1 MKKLLVLGLLAA
13 ATNAPAAN
21 KAVLL
26 EVPVTYHADAGVVAK
41 VKEECKPEEQLAT
54 RVGEVMKK
62 LSREGTGTVASAAEA
77 AEAGDAAV
85 LRLQITHVLGVG
97 GGAFSGPKAITVNAE
112 LLEGGKVVRQTK
124 INRWSIGGVF
134 GAFKGTCSILDRSA
148 AAIGKD
154 LGRWVR
160 DPSYQ
165 IKEEAAPKDAEP
177 EKQAAAQ

>member
-1 MKKLLVLGLLAA
+1 MKTLLVSGLLAA
-13 ATNAPAAN
+13 ATNAFAAD

-41 VKEECKPEEQLAT
+41 VKDECKPDEQLAT

-62 LSREGTGTVASAAEA
+62 LNREGSGTVASAAEA
-77 AEAGDAAV
+77 GDASV

-124 INRWSIGGVF
+124 VNRWSIGGVF

-165 IKEEAAPKDAEP
+165 IKEEAAPKDAEQ
-177 EKQAAAQ
+177 QAAAQ

>member
-1 MKKLLVLGLLAA
+1 MKKLLGMGLLAA
-13 ATNAPAAN
+13 GINASAAD
-21 KAVLL
+21 KPVLL
-26 EVPVTYHADAGVVAK
+26 EVPVTYQADAGIVAK

-62 LSREGTGTVASAAEA
+62 LNREGTGTVTSA
-77 AEAGDAAV
+77 AEAGDATV

-134 GAFKGTCSILDRSA
+134 GAFKGTCSILERSA

-177 EKQAAAQ
+177 EKQAAQ